1 MLIEDEAD
9 RLVMV
14 PGPTPVHRE
23 ILNAIAEP
31 TIWHSSDAM
40 AKIVQVCQE
49 GIRAAAGAQ
58 RGTIFIFGGS
68 GTLAQEAAVV
78 NLVGPDDLLL
88 VVSHGYFGDRFAA
101 IAQAHGIPVERLVAS
116 WGSAITPELLRSRL
130 QAGGVRAVTITQVDT
145 STGTA
150 AAVGELVSVCKEH
163 DALVIVDSVCALGGM
178 PVEMDRHHID
188 VVLTGAQK
196 ALGVPPGLS
205 ILAVSSEG
213 LQRRRELARI
223 PAYYADLQN
232 WEASM
237 ENPQKYFSTHA
248 VNLFY
253 ALARGLDFV
262 RDEGLERRFTRH
274 QVLSTAFRA
283 GMSALG
289 FQPLTEA
296 SALAPTLSVLAAPV
310 ALEVEKFRLALAD
323 AGVVAA
329 PNMGEFKGKG
339 LRFGHMGNI
348 TESDILQCVA
358 ASEIAIEAAGGRVEI
373 GSGVAAARRAV
384 RPAAA
389 AV

>member
-1 MLIEDEAD
+1 MLIEDEVD

-23 ILNAIAEP
+23 ILKAIAEP

-40 AKIVQVCQE
+40 ADIVHACQE

-58 RGTIFIFGGS
+58 QGNIFIFGGS

-88 VVSHGYFGDRFAA
+88 VVSHGYFGDRFAG
-101 IAQAHGIPVERLVAS
+101 IAQAHGIPVERLVAP
-116 WGSAITPELLRSRL
+116 WGRAVSPDLLRSRL

-150 AAVGELVSVCKEH
+150 AALGELVSACKEY

-196 ALGVPPGLS
+196 ALGVPPGLA

-237 ENPQKYFSTHA
+237 ENPQTYFSTHA

-253 ALARGLDFV
+253 ALARGLDIV
-262 RDEGLERRFTRH
+262 RDEGLEHRFNRH
-274 QVLSTAFRA
+274 HVLSAAFRA

-289 FQPLTEA
+289 FQPLTEPP
-296 SALAPTLSVLAAPV
+296 ALAPTLSVLASPDT
-310 ALEVEKFRLALAD
+310 LDVEKFRLALAE

-348 TESDILQCVA
+348 TESDILQCIA
-358 ASEIAIEAAGGRVEI
+358 ACEIAVEAAGGRVEI
-373 GSGVAAARRAV
+373 GTGVAAARRAV